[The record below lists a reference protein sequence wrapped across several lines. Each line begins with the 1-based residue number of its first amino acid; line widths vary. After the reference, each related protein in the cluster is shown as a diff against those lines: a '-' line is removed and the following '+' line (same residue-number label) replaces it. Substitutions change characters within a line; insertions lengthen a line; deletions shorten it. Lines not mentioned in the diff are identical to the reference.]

1 MVRIPT
7 DRQPT
12 HPGEILR
19 EDFLDPLGVT
29 QKELANAIHV
39 PFQRINEI
47 VRGRRA
53 VSPSTALRLAR
64 YFGTSAGFWIN
75 LQQRCDLYKTEQTE
89 NEELEHIE
97 PLHHTG

>member
-64 YFGTSAGFWIN
+64 YFGTSAAFWIN
-75 LQQRCDLYKTEQTE
+75 LQQRCDLYKTEQAE

-97 PLHHTG
+97 PLHHAG

>member
-89 NEELEHIE
+89 IKELEHIE
-97 PLHHTG
+97 PLHHVG

>member
-75 LQQRCDLYKTEQTE
+75 LQQRCDLYKTEQAE

-97 PLHHTG
+97 PLHRVG